1 MKMSRWSEYDKY
13 VVMVDGGRD
22 IAVSGVSQGYQ
33 AFLEFKL
40 VKSALQEIAKS
51 PGKMYTYKGEIYKSP
66 ITAAKAARILE
77 NIEIC
82 KWDSDIREVAK
93 QIGTVTYFLYPS
105 IRRKK

>member
-1 MKMSRWSEYDKY
+1 
-13 VVMVDGGRD
+13 
-22 IAVSGVSQGYQ
+22 
-33 AFLEFKL
+33 
-40 VKSALQEIAKS
+40 
-51 PGKMYTYKGEIYKSP
+51 MYTYKGEIYKSH